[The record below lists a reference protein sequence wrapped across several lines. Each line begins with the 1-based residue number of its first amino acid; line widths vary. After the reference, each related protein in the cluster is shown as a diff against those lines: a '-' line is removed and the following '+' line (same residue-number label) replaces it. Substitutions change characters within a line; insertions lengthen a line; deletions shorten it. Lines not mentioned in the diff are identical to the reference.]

1 MYGLKRAAL
10 EHIIRAAADIT
21 GEAEF
26 VVIGSA
32 AVLAQFPNAPEIMLR
47 SNEADIYPPN
57 APEKSWDIEGSLGS
71 GSQFHETFGYFA
83 DGVGPET
90 SRLPRGWRERAYVL
104 RTPNTGGAKA
114 ICPEIHDLAA
124 SKALAGRDKDRDW
137 VVAGVVAKLIDGRIL
152 KNRIDQIDVPRSS
165 RQAALRRLQSWV
177 GRSSRRS

>member
-1 MYGLKRAAL
+1 LKRPAL

-21 GEAEF
+21 GESEF
-26 VVIGSA
+26 VVIGSS
-32 AVLAQFPNAPEIMLR
+32 AVLAQFPNAPEAMLR

-90 SRLPRGWRERAYVL
+90 SRLPRGWRGRAYVL

-114 ICPEIHDLAA
+114 ICPEVHDLAA
-124 SKALAGRDKDRDW
+124 SKTLAGRDKDREW
-137 VVAGVVAKLIDGRIL
+137 VVAGIGAKLIDREVLESRIEEVD
-152 KNRIDQIDVPRSS
+152 IPRTT
-165 RQAALRRLQSWV
+165 RRAALRRLNAWV
-177 GRSSRRS
+177 GRPPRQT

>member
-1 MYGLKRAAL
+1 MKREAL

-21 GEAEF
+21 GEDEF
-26 VVIGSA
+26 VVIGSS

-57 APEKSWDIEGSLGS
+57 APDKSWDIEGSLGS

-90 SRLPRGWRERAYVL
+90 SSFPRGWQERAHVL

-124 SKALAGRDKDRDW
+124 SKTLAGRDKDREW
-137 VVAGVVAKLIDGRIL
+137 VVAGVAAKLIELRVLKSRIE
-152 KNRIDQIDVPRSS
+152 QIDVSVSS
-165 RQAALRRLQSWV
+165 RQAALKRLRSWV
-177 GRSSRRS
+177 GRSSRPK

>member
-1 MYGLKRAAL
+1 LKRPAL

-21 GEAEF
+21 GESEF
-26 VVIGSA
+26 VVIGSS

-71 GSQFHETFGYFA
+71 GSQFHATFGYFA

-90 SRLPRGWRERAYVL
+90 SRLPHGWQDRAYVL

-124 SKALAGRDKDRDW
+124 SKTLAGRDKDREW
-137 VVAGVVAKLIDGRIL
+137 VAAGVVAKLIDVDVLR
-152 KNRIDQIDVPRSS
+152 NRIEEIDVSRST
-165 RQAALRRLQSWV
+165 RETALRRLRSWL
-177 GRSSRRS
+177 GRSSRRT

>member
-1 MYGLKRAAL
+1 LKRAAL

-26 VVIGSA
+26 VVIGSS

-90 SRLPRGWRERAYVL
+90 ARLPCGWHERAYIL
-104 RTPNTGGAKA
+104 RTPNTRGAKA

-124 SKALAGRDKDRDW
+124 SKTLAGRDKDREW
-137 VVAGVVAKLIDGRIL
+137 VVAGIVAKLIDVGTL
-152 KNRIDQIDVPRSS
+152 KNRIDEVDAPRST
-165 RQAALRRLQSWV
+165 RQAARRRLHSWV
-177 GRSSRRS
+177 GQSSRRT